1 MNISNQVV
9 DRLEAGTS
17 ANRAAIVRLAAGVS
31 TNYVRL
37 ANLNAR
43 LEVLN
48 RQLEAQ
54 RELEYVYD
62 VLRNIMEGNDTTI
75 LLPRKFIIFHVI
87 ILQLPFLR
95 QADDNLTLIEIYQS
109 IRALLARAERID
121 SSNEVEERETTMD
134 Q

>member
-43 LEVLN
+43 FEVLN

-95 QADDNLTLIEIYQS
+95 QADNNLTLIEIYQS
-109 IRALLARAERID
+109 IRALLARAERVD